1 VPQKLTFF
9 LAAGASTLVL
19 SGLAIAQGTGDRSL
33 STAFFETRLEVNDNF
48 DLRDDS
54 LGTATIWTN
63 TFGAGLEEA
72 SRTDLF
78 RSSAQGSVRYADLPV
93 VGDEIDADDPRL
105 SLLFR
110 RQVDDNSVSFNAS
123 YRRVDLDFFDP
134 LDTVNLDGTID
145 SDEGGGTR
153 EDLRAGF
160 ALALNQDGPLSFSL
174 TADLQD
180 RNVSDTDNPDV
191 DDRFIAIGRTQFG
204 FRLSPILQATIGA
217 AYDVRDSE
225 TGNDRERSSVD
236 VGLNGRVNPRLAAT
250 ASIGLSEVETTEPD
264 GTEDRVSGVIGSIG
278 FAADVPDGTLSA
290 RFGTTLD
297 ENGERYRF
305 SIGRTLER
313 PALQLDANV
322 GVSTSEDTQLRPVG
336 DVSFSQALPRG
347 ALAGSLT
354 QLATTDE
361 DGDNILVTSGR
372 LTFRRNLTTLSSL
385 DLSLR
390 AGITRFEDD
399 DESDEDRANFTVRYN
414 RALTRDWGLNAGYTH
429 VIDQDQG
436 EGYTNS
442 NAVFLTLRRDWE
454 AFR

>member
-1 VPQKLTFF
+1 MPQKLTFF

-19 SGLAIAQGTGDRSL
+19 TGLAIAQGTGERSL

-63 TFGAGLEEA
+63 TFGAAVQEA
-72 SRTDLF
+72 TQTDLF
-78 RSSAQGSVRYADLPV
+78 RFSAQGSLRYADLPV
-93 VGDEIDADDPRL
+93 VGDETVADDPRL
-105 SLLFR
+105 ALLFR
-110 RQVDDNSVSFNAS
+110 REVDDNRIAFDAS

-134 LDTVNLDGTID
+134 LDAVNLDGTID

-153 EDLRAGF
+153 EDLRANL
-160 ALALNQDGPLSFSL
+160 AVALNQDGPLSFSL
-174 TADLQD
+174 TAQVQEQ
-180 RNVSDTDNPDV
+180 NITGSDDPDN
-191 DDRFIAIGRTQFG
+191 DDQFTAIGRTQFG
-204 FRLSPILQATIGA
+204 FRLSPILQATLGA
-217 AYDVRDSE
+217 SYDVRDSE

-236 VGLNGRVNPRLAAT
+236 VGLNGRVNPRLTTT

-264 GTEDRVSGVIGSIG
+264 GTEDRETGVIGNVG
-278 FAADVPDGTLSA
+278 FAADVQDGTLSA
-290 RFGTTLD
+290 EFGTTLD

-313 PALQLDANV
+313 PALQIDADI
-322 GVSTSEDTQLRPVG
+322 GVSTSEETQLRPVG
-336 DVSFSQALPRG
+336 NIAFLQALPRG
-347 ALAGSLT
+347 TFAGSLS

-361 DGDNILVTSGR
+361 DGDNILVTNAQ
-372 LTFRRNLTTLSSL
+372 LTYRRNLTTLSSL

-390 AGITRFEDD
+390 AGITRLDD
-399 DESDEDRANFTVRYN
+399 DDGSDEDRANFTVRYN

-429 VIDQDQG
+429 VIDQNQG

-454 AFR
+454 ALR